1 MEKIKRLL
9 VIFLMCLI
17 CVSVIAGCSTNY
29 SKSSPMEIYGGDIAK
44 YSLAACS
51 DATLSYEFPII
62 INREIDTNEFKFM
75 GFNTGVGTDIEQIVK
90 YNQISDP
97 IKYKDWYCYFM
108 TFDVDTS
115 KVDKNLVIDSINLKI
130 NGKEIRYK
138 VDSFEIDTA
147 KNVVGEEYNC
157 DNSDVV
163 FEYGGPTVMYHILP
177 DDKQTISY
185 EIKEDCIIDSLEI
198 QKFVDIK
205 DKKYYVNGESVEYV
219 DGLSVRQGDELCIS
233 YKLQYKQGINDYD
246 MVKTGMFLKY
256 TQKGNRKCA
265 MVLEQGIVVVNSNE
279 DQFIKDYI
287 DKKL

>member
-17 CVSVIAGCSTNY
+17 CVSVIAGCSSNY

-157 DNSDVV
+157 ENSDVV

-246 MVKTGMFLKY
+246 MVKKGMFLKY